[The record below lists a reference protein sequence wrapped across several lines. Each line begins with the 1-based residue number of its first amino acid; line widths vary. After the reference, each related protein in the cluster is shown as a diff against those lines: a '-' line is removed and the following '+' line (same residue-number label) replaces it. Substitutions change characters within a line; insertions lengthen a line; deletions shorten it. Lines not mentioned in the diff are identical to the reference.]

1 MDNLLS
7 IVSKYSTH
15 EQEQTS
21 QTTLFTIKLL
31 AKRLAEKHPTEFSS
45 VSSFLNSLEIYIF
58 INTKTKYLFKVFH
71 LKLTDCLI
79 SAFANDFRFH

>member
-15 EQEQTS
+15 EQEQTA
-21 QTTLFTIKLL
+21 QTALFTIKLL

-45 VSSFLNSLEIYIF
+45 VSLFYLH
-58 INTKTKYLFKVFH
+58 KTKQKEVIRLILILDFVLNFH
-71 LKLTDCLI
+71 FDW
-79 SAFANDFRFH
+79 

>member
-31 AKRLAEKHPTEFSS
+31 AKRLGEKHPTEFSS
-45 VSSFLNSLEIYIF
+45 VSSIFNSLEIQIYLLIQ
-58 INTKTKYLFKVFH
+58 KYMFKVFH
-71 LKLTDCLI
+71 LELTNCLI
-79 SAFANDFRFH
+79 SAFANDFHFH